1 MKLWPRANECRL
13 NVRCFVIELKV
24 ESDQTLLLAVADQ
37 PRIFFS
43 GVYFALRGRNS
54 RKRGIF
60 LAATG
65 GISVEM
71 QYLHEASGDV

>member
-1 MKLWPRANECRL
+1 
-13 NVRCFVIELKV
+13 VRCFVIELKV

-43 GVYFALRGRNS
+43 GVLRALRVRNS

-60 LAATG
+60 VAATG
-65 GISVEM
+65 GMNVEM
-71 QYLHEASGDV
+71 QYLHEASGDL